1 MAVRRDPVRCHAG
14 HRSGGPAGRATHRPG
29 SGRCATRSPGATT
42 CSRPRSRCYSD
53 ASPSSPAASRW
64 RQPRPWRVE
73 AGVPVFSS
81 TPRLPDSPTTLDL
94 VAALVGQSLLRQEAG
109 VDGEPRFGM
118 LETVREYALEKLAAS
133 GEEGVTRD
141 AHAAQFLDLA
151 EGAVANVFAADAWA
165 NRLKRD
171 HDNLRGALVWL
182 DTQGQP
188 EALLRLA
195 GAVAEFCDWVGY
207 LTEGLTWLERALS
220 RADATPTPARA
231 RALCLAGRIAHEQG
245 DEAQSEAWVME
256 NLAIA
261 HGLELDGHVCNALE
275 ALGNLAEDSGRYDL
289 AERIFGQAITVCRA
303 AGDHYNAAN
312 VLAHLG
318 VVAYG
323 QGKLAAA
330 TERLE
335 GALAAVRGV
344 GQAVPAFVAHL
355 YLAHVAVAQGEL
367 DRAAAHCRDVLKIV
381 EPWDRHGLAR
391 VVPGVALLAGARG
404 QRGSAIRLFGAADGL
419 REAIGLILEL
429 PERAVYERA
438 VDSRGRR
445 PPRKSSPRCGRRVET
460 KTLRRSPP
468 RRGLWPARVRQPNLG
483 CRRNRHPRPLPCRTS
498 SASPRA
504 SNRCCACSPSG
515 RPTRRSPPRSTSARA
530 RSAATSRR
538 SSTSSALPTAA
549 TRPPSPPATGW
560 PEPKSVPGR

>member
-1 MAVRRDPVRCHAG
+1 
-14 HRSGGPAGRATHRPG
+14 
-29 SGRCATRSPGATT
+29 
-42 CSRPRSRCYSD
+42 
-53 ASPSSPAASRW
+53 
-64 RQPRPWRVE
+64 
-73 AGVPVFSS
+73 
-81 TPRLPDSPTTLDL
+81 
-94 VAALVGQSLLRQEAG
+94 
-109 VDGEPRFGM
+109 
-118 LETVREYALEKLAAS
+118 
-133 GEEGVTRD
+133 
-141 AHAAQFLDLA
+141 
-151 EGAVANVFAADAWA
+151 
-165 NRLKRD
+165 
-171 HDNLRGALVWL
+171 
-182 DTQGQP
+182 
-188 EALLRLA
+188 
-195 GAVAEFCDWVGY
+195 
-207 LTEGLTWLERALS
+207 
-220 RADATPTPARA
+220 
-231 RALCLAGRIAHEQG
+231 
-245 DEAQSEAWVME
+245 ME
-256 NLAIA
+256 SLAIA

-367 DRAAAHCRDVLKIV
+367 DRAAAHCRDVLEIV

-438 VDSRGRR
+438 VDSARAATSEEEFAALWAAGRDQDLAQIATEAWA
-445 PPRKSSPRCGRRVET
+445 V
-460 KTLRRSPP
+460 
-468 RRGLWPARVRQPNLG
+468 A
-483 CRRNRHPRPLPCRTS
+483 
-498 SASPRA
+498 SASPATEPRMPSQPTPPPTPLSHQFGLSPREQQVLRLLA
-504 SNRCCACSPSG
+504 QRQTDKEIAAALYVSPRTVGGHVTAIFNKLGVANRRDAAALA
-515 RPTRRSPPRSTSARA
+515 ARHRLA
-530 RSAATSRR
+530 
-538 SSTSSALPTAA
+538 
-549 TRPPSPPATGW
+549 
-560 PEPKSVPGR
+560 